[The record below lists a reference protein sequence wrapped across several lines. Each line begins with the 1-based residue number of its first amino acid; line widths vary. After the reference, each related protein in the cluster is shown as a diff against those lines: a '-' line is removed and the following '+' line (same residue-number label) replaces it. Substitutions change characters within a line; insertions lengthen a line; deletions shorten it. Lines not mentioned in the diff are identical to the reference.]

1 MNWDFINQHKGKFK
15 KKQKLEAYNHEHI
28 QKLLEIC
35 DNRTRCIVLIFAST
49 GIRIGVLPELRKKQ
63 LKRIGELYQFIIY
76 ENEEEE
82 YITFCTPEC
91 ANAIDNYFA
100 YRERAGEV
108 ITEES
113 YLIRKEFDSEDILQV
128 KNECEPVATS
138 TIRNVISKRM
148 IKAGL
153 RKLEHD
159 VDKTH
164 RKQIPIDHGFRM
176 FFCSQ
181 LVNADLNT
189 EKRYLLEGHSLLN
202 NDKSYVRVKEELH
215 DEYIKAIP
223 FLTIDPKNKLEKEV
237 KKLTEQNNETIVNEL
252 EHKRTVHMLIEE
264 NNKTKQEMEKL
275 KETSDKMFKWM
286 QYLEDNRIK
295 QIQLEQG
302 LPKDVMDPVYE
313 ARRKRNSPP
322 WEVEE

>member
-1 MNWDFINQHKGKFK
+1 
-15 KKQKLEAYNHEHI
+15 
-28 QKLLEIC
+28 
-35 DNRTRCIVLIFAST
+35 
-49 GIRIGVLPELRKKQ
+49 
-63 LKRIGELYQFIIY
+63 
-76 ENEEEE
+76 
-82 YITFCTPEC
+82 
-91 ANAIDNYFA
+91 
-100 YRERAGEV
+100 
-108 ITEES
+108 
-113 YLIRKEFDSEDILQV
+113 
-128 KNECEPVATS
+128 
-138 TIRNVISKRM
+138 M